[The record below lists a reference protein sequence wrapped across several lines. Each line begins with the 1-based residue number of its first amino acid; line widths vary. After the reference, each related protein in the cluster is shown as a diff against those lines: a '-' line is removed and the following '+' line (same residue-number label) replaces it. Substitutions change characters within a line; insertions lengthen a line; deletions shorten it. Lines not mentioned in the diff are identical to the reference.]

1 VQGESVG
8 SRKGAVYAAQSGW
21 GKRMVKTGETG
32 GVESM
37 EEVGGEGS
45 SS

>member
-1 VQGESVG
+1 MQGESVG

-37 EEVGGEGS
+37 EVGGEGS